1 MEKIRHYPGAEDV
14 NHERRW
20 NEQDAVRLQRWWT
33 DKMAL
38 VDIAAALERPVSE
51 IVTRLVREGV
61 LFYSDVTGAFHL
73 VAPVI
78 TMAEIDKLDREMKR

>member
-1 MEKIRHYPGAEDV
+1 MTR
-14 NHERRW
+14 ERRW
-20 NEQDAVRLQRWWT
+20 SDMDKERLARWWG

-51 IVTRLVREGV
+51 VITRLVRDGV
-61 LFYSDVTGAFHL
+61 LFYSEHTNAFHL

-78 TMAEIDKLDREMKR
+78 TMNEIDKLDKEMEKQR